1 MNELWTEKYKPS
13 RISEVIGQQKAVQ
26 DVLSWLSNWKPGN
39 ALLLYG
45 PPGVGKTAL
54 VEAIAKEKNLD
65 LLQLN
70 ASDERTAINIEKVL
84 MDSSRTFTLFKSG
97 KIILIDEVDGISST
111 DKGSIGAIIKII
123 KTSRFPVILVAND
136 PWEPKLRPLR
146 PHIKLVKF
154 NKLHS
159 ASIEKRLHEIC
170 RSEGIMVKDNA
181 LKDLA
186 RWSQGDLR
194 SAINDLQLVALG
206 KKSISIKDLEVL
218 GYRERESNIFE
229 ILPVIFKSRK
239 INAGRIAIQSADMD
253 PDDIFLW
260 IENNLYQEF
269 VKEKVPEAYDLLSKI
284 DILRNLVTKQQNWR
298 FKAYM
303 IDLLAG
309 ISVVKGDTHAHRG
322 FVPYKPPDR
331 ITLLSSIKERR
342 MKIMELCKKI
352 GEVVHCSSNVVKRDY
367 LPYLKIILKKEYE
380 KVDDL
385 KLEEEEIELLK

>member
-146 PHIKLVKF
+146 PYIKLVKF

-159 ASIEKRLHEIC
+159 ASIEKRFPSVREITGVLSKMIELSEDLLDLVLPLELELHET
-170 RSEGIMVKDNA
+170 V
-181 LKDLA
+181 
-186 RWSQGDLR
+186 
-194 SAINDLQLVALG
+194 
-206 KKSISIKDLEVL
+206 
-218 GYRERESNIFE
+218 
-229 ILPVIFKSRK
+229 
-239 INAGRIAIQSADMD
+239 
-253 PDDIFLW
+253 
-260 IENNLYQEF
+260 
-269 VKEKVPEAYDLLSKI
+269 
-284 DILRNLVTKQQNWR
+284 
-298 FKAYM
+298 
-303 IDLLAG
+303 
-309 ISVVKGDTHAHRG
+309 
-322 FVPYKPPDR
+322 
-331 ITLLSSIKERR
+331 
-342 MKIMELCKKI
+342 
-352 GEVVHCSSNVVKRDY
+352 
-367 LPYLKIILKKEYE
+367 
-380 KVDDL
+380 
-385 KLEEEEIELLK
+385 